1 MRLDFCS
8 FLFINTFTYVTVY
21 LFRKYISLH
30 LTDFYTQK
38 TSMTSSK
45 KSCNK

>member
-1 MRLDFCS
+1 MRLDLFS
-8 FLFINTFTYVTVY
+8 FLFINTFTNVTVH

-30 LTDFYTQK
+30 LTDFYKQK
-38 TSMTSSK
+38 TSMTPSK